1 MQNRRKQ
8 VMKPHSAHS
17 YSTSAIKNI
26 ILFTI
31 TFIGSITMNTSVV
44 NAQNTQQKLPAA
56 GTAAIVGKV
65 DGIAIEAKVASPSE
79 EITPLQIVCVFE
91 YTEGDVF
98 NSPSALPPAV
108 NGMIHVDNQLKGL
121 ITTLR
126 KSGKFEGHALETILI
141 YPPKGSISAQRLLII
156 GLGDKTKFTPDI
168 MISVG
173 KTGMREAL
181 RLGVTSYA
189 HASDLKDGG
198 LDSPTQ
204 LIIGNVLKGA
214 FEAYQTELYL
224 KNKHLTSFKP
234 LTKLTLLAGPA
245 FYTASK
251 SAMAETITTL
261 NK

>member
-1 MQNRRKQ
+1 MQKRRKQ
-8 VMKPHSAHS
+8 IMKALSVYRYGTVTIRTAMLFAITFIVS
-17 YSTSAIKNI
+17 ITISTSA
-26 ILFTI
+26 
-31 TFIGSITMNTSVV
+31 V
-44 NAQNTQQKLPAA
+44 NAQDAQQKLPAT
-56 GTAAIVGKV
+56 GTTATVGKV
-65 DGIAIEAKVASPSE
+65 NGIAIGIKVESPSSE
-79 EITPLQIVCVFE
+79 TTPLQIVCVFE
-91 YTEGDVF
+91 YTKGDVF
-98 NSPSALPPAV
+98 NSPLALPAAV
-108 NGMIHVDNQLKGL
+108 NGMVHVDQQLNGL

-126 KSGKFEGHALETILI
+126 KSGRFEGHALETILI

-156 GLGDKTKFTPDI
+156 GLGDRTKFTPDL

-198 LDSPTQ
+198 VDSPTQ
-204 LIIGNVLKGA
+204 VIIGNVLKGA

-234 LTKLTLLAGPA
+234 LTKITLLAGAP
-245 FYTASK
+245 FYTASEK
-251 SAMAETITTL
+251 AIAETIPTL